1 MDAKGEKMRIVV
13 EFDKLDKRRA
23 RKVARRLYALT
34 GKAPEINI
42 TSTGRGFGFIVGGL
56 PITLAHALWIRRKC
70 GDDKTHIRFDAETN
84 YKPKNI
90 MWTAKRVKSC
100 PEKSRLAPFL
110 GQKLTVTQITYKE
123 LM

>member
-1 MDAKGEKMRIVV
+1 MRVVV
-13 EFDKLDKRRA
+13 EFDKRDKRRA
-23 RKVARRLYALT
+23 RKVARRLYAMT
-34 GKAPEINI
+34 GKAPEICI
-42 TSTGRGFGFIVGGL
+42 TSTGRGFGFIVRGL
-56 PITLAHALWIRRKC
+56 AITFAHALWIRRKC

-90 MWTAKRVKSC
+90 MWTGKRVRSC

-110 GQKLTVTQITYKE
+110 GQKLEVQPITYRE